1 MCELGVFP
9 IFFFFL
15 ENDFSK
21 VDKILAL
28 AFFKARKE
36 FEGLKMLFFHLPYL
50 YCLLDAMFTLNSRL
64 FA

>member
-9 IFFFFL
+9 FFFFFFL

-36 FEGLKMLFFHLPYL
+36 FEGLKMLFFHLP
-50 YCLLDAMFTLNSRL
+50 
-64 FA
+64 